1 LQKVFIDTSALYAI
15 LDKKDANHK
24 KAGIIYKKLLS
35 AGTKFTLSDHVLSE
49 SLTLIRRRLGY
60 NKSLEFATIIQQG
73 EAVELFNIIFVN
85 RPAFRLANQFFEQLK
100 SVKISYV
107 DCLSFATMN
116 ILKISDYFAYDNH
129 FQEAGF
135 NNIEDSLS

>member
-1 LQKVFIDTSALYAI
+1 MQKVFIDTSALYAI
-15 LDKKDANHK
+15 LDIKDANHK
-24 KAGIIYKKLLS
+24 KAGVTYKILLS
-35 AGTKFTLSDHVLSE
+35 SGTKFTLTDHILSE

-60 NKSLEFATIIQQG
+60 KKSLEFSTIIQQG
-73 EAVELFNIIFVN
+73 EAVELFNIVFVD
-85 RPAFRLANQFFEQLK
+85 RPAFRLANQFFEQMK

-116 ILKISDYFAYDNH
+116 IQKISDCFAYDKH
-129 FQEAGF
+129 FREAGF

>member
-1 LQKVFIDTSALYAI
+1 MIVNYYKTIFFSYLSY
-15 LDKKDANHK
+15 NH
-24 KAGIIYKKLLS
+24 
-35 AGTKFTLSDHVLSE
+35 
-49 SLTLIRRRLGY
+49 

-73 EAVELFNIIFVN
+73 EAVELFNIIFVA
-85 RPAFRLANQFFEQLK
+85 RPAFRLANQFFEQMK

-116 ILKISDYFAYDNH
+116 IQKISDYFAYDNH
-129 FQEAGF
+129 FREAGF